1 MTTAFARVRTSWIGA
16 GAALAVLVLD
26 ILTKG
31 WAVSAL
37 SDGRDIHIIWTLH
50 FALIHNEGMAFSTGT
65 NVGPFIGML
74 AIVVIGVLLL
84 TNIRR
89 IRIVLIETIPAALH
103 EQRLDRVV
111 ALIADI
117 SRASTATLIELGGVT
132 LDGVA
137 GVAGKVK
144 VKEGQEVT
152 INTSMIP
159 EKELPQGDASVVLDV
174 VYADDDVIVVNKAP
188 GIVVHPGAGNPNG
201 TLVNG
206 ILALYPEV
214 ASVGDQLR
222 PGVVHRLDAGTSGLM
237 VVARSQVA
245 YDSLV
250 DALTRRD
257 VTRVYVALVWGHP
270 EVATGLI
277 DAPIGRDQRDPTKMA
292 VVIDGKFART
302 HYDVLKK
309 FEQPQPCSLVECQLE
324 TGRTHQIRV
333 HLDSIGHPVVGDST
347 YGGARSSLSSPRPML
362 HAAKLSFA
370 HPTTGEV
377 MTFEAPVPE
386 DMQAVV
392 NRCE

>member
-1 MTTAFARVRTSWIGA
+1 M
-16 GAALAVLVLD
+16 
-26 ILTKG
+26 
-31 WAVSAL
+31 
-37 SDGRDIHIIWTLH
+37 
-50 FALIHNEGMAFSTGT
+50 
-65 NVGPFIGML
+65 
-74 AIVVIGVLLL
+74 
-84 TNIRR
+84 
-89 IRIVLIETIPAALH
+89 LIEIIPAALH

-117 SRASTATLIELGGVT
+117 SRATTATLIELGGVT
-132 LDGVA
+132 LDGDA

-144 VKEGQEVT
+144 VREGQEVT

-159 EKELPQGDASVVLDV
+159 EKELPRADASVVLDV

-214 ASVGDQLR
+214 ATVGDQLR

-245 YDSLV
+245 YDFLV

-270 EVATGLI
+270 EVSTGLI
-277 DAPIGRDQRDPTKMA
+277 DAPIGRDQRDHTKMA

-302 HYDVLKK
+302 HYDVKK
-309 FEQPQPCSLVECQLE
+309 RFELPQPCALVECQLE

-333 HLDSIGHPVVGDST
+333 HLDSIGNPVVGDST

-362 HAAKLSFA
+362 HAEKLSFA
-370 HPTTGEV
+370 HPTSGET
-377 MTFEAPVPE
+377 MTFEAPVPQ
-386 DMQAVV
+386 DMQVV
-392 NRCE
+392 INRCE

>member
-1 MTTAFARVRTSWIGA
+1 
-16 GAALAVLVLD
+16 
-26 ILTKG
+26 
-31 WAVSAL
+31 
-37 SDGRDIHIIWTLH
+37 
-50 FALIHNEGMAFSTGT
+50 
-65 NVGPFIGML
+65 
-74 AIVVIGVLLL
+74 
-84 TNIRR
+84 
-89 IRIVLIETIPAALH
+89 VLIETIPAALH

-117 SRASTATLIELGGVT
+117 SRATTSTLIELGGVT

-144 VKEGQEVT
+144 VREGQEVT

-188 GIVVHPGAGNPNG
+188 GIVVHPGSGNPSG

-214 ASVGDQLR
+214 ATVGDQLR

-245 YDSLV
+245 YDFLV

-257 VTRVYVALVWGHP
+257 VTRVYIALVWGHP
-270 EVATGLI
+270 EVSTGLI

-302 HYDVLKK
+302 HYDVKKK
-309 FEQPQPCSLVECQLE
+309 FDLPQPCALVECQLE

-333 HLDSIGHPVVGDST
+333 HLDSIDNPVVGDST
-347 YGGARSSLSSPRPML
+347 YGGARSSLPSPRPML

-377 MTFEAPVPE
+377 MTFEAPVPQ
-386 DMQAVV
+386 DMQAVID
-392 NRCE
+392 RCE

>member
-1 MTTAFARVRTSWIGA
+1 M
-16 GAALAVLVLD
+16 
-26 ILTKG
+26 
-31 WAVSAL
+31 
-37 SDGRDIHIIWTLH
+37 
-50 FALIHNEGMAFSTGT
+50 
-65 NVGPFIGML
+65 
-74 AIVVIGVLLL
+74 
-84 TNIRR
+84 
-89 IRIVLIETIPAALH
+89 LIETIPAALH

-302 HYDVLKK
+302 HYDVLKN
-309 FEQPQPCSLVECQLE
+309 LN
-324 TGRTHQIRV
+324 R
-333 HLDSIGHPVVGDST
+333 
-347 YGGARSSLSSPRPML
+347 ARSSN
-362 HAAKLSFA
+362 
-370 HPTTGEV
+370 
-377 MTFEAPVPE
+377 
-386 DMQAVV
+386 V
-392 NRCE
+392 N

>member
-1 MTTAFARVRTSWIGA
+1 M
-16 GAALAVLVLD
+16 
-26 ILTKG
+26 
-31 WAVSAL
+31 
-37 SDGRDIHIIWTLH
+37 
-50 FALIHNEGMAFSTGT
+50 
-65 NVGPFIGML
+65 
-74 AIVVIGVLLL
+74 
-84 TNIRR
+84 
-89 IRIVLIETIPAALH
+89 LIETIPAALH
-103 EQRLDRVV
+103 DQRLDRVV

-132 LDGVA
+132 LDGIA
-137 GVAGKVK
+137 GIAGKVK
-144 VKEGQEVT
+144 VKEGQEVI

-159 EKELPQGDASVVLDV
+159 EKELPQGDAEVVLDV
-174 VYADDDVIVVNKAP
+174 VYVDDDVIVVNKAP

-214 ASVGDQLR
+214 ASIGDQLR

-245 YDSLV
+245 YDVLV

-270 EVATGLI
+270 EVSSGLI

-302 HYDVLKK
+302 QYVVLKQ
-309 FEQPQPCSLVECQLE
+309 FEQPQPCSLIECQLE

-370 HPTTGEV
+370 HPTSGEV
-377 MTFEAPVPE
+377 MTFEAPVPH

>member
-1 MTTAFARVRTSWIGA
+1 M
-16 GAALAVLVLD
+16 
-26 ILTKG
+26 
-31 WAVSAL
+31 
-37 SDGRDIHIIWTLH
+37 
-50 FALIHNEGMAFSTGT
+50 
-65 NVGPFIGML
+65 
-74 AIVVIGVLLL
+74 
-84 TNIRR
+84 
-89 IRIVLIETIPAALH
+89 LIETIPAALH

-117 SRASTATLIELGGVT
+117 SRATTSTLIELGGVT

-144 VKEGQEVT
+144 VREGQEVT

-159 EKELPQGDASVVLDV
+159 EKELPQADASIVLDV

-188 GIVVHPGAGNPNG
+188 GIVVHPGSGNPSG

-245 YDSLV
+245 YDFLV

-257 VTRVYVALVWGHP
+257 VTRVYIALVWGHP
-270 EVATGLI
+270 EVSTGLI

-302 HYDVLKK
+302 HYDVKK
-309 FEQPQPCSLVECQLE
+309 RFDLPQPCALVECQLE

-333 HLDSIGHPVVGDST
+333 HLDSIDNPVVGDST

-362 HAAKLSFA
+362 HAAKLIFI
-370 HPTTGEV
+370 HPTSGEV
-377 MTFEAPVPE
+377 VTFEAPVPQ
-386 DMQAVV
+386 DMQAVI

>member
-1 MTTAFARVRTSWIGA
+1 
-16 GAALAVLVLD
+16 
-26 ILTKG
+26 
-31 WAVSAL
+31 
-37 SDGRDIHIIWTLH
+37 
-50 FALIHNEGMAFSTGT
+50 
-65 NVGPFIGML
+65 
-74 AIVVIGVLLL
+74 
-84 TNIRR
+84 
-89 IRIVLIETIPAALH
+89 VLIETIPAALH

-117 SRASTATLIELGGVT
+117 SRATTSTLIELGGVT

-144 VKEGQEVT
+144 VREGQEVT

-159 EKELPQGDASVVLDV
+159 EKELPQADASIVLDV

-188 GIVVHPGAGNPNG
+188 GIVVHPGSGNPSG

-214 ASVGDQLR
+214 ATVGDQLR

-245 YDSLV
+245 YDFLV

-257 VTRVYVALVWGHP
+257 VTRVYIALVWGHP

-302 HYDVLKK
+302 HYDVKKK
-309 FEQPQPCSLVECQLE
+309 FELPQPCALVECQLE
-324 TGRTHQIRV
+324 TGRTHQIHESEK
-333 HLDSIGHPVVGDST
+333 HL
-347 YGGARSSLSSPRPML
+347 
-362 HAAKLSFA
+362 
-370 HPTTGEV
+370 
-377 MTFEAPVPE
+377 
-386 DMQAVV
+386 
-392 NRCE
+392 